1 MACLLLI
8 ACASVANL
16 LLARASGRRLVR
28 GRDFTDGDDAGT
40 AGVAIVSR
48 TVARMFAA
56 EDAIGK
62 RVTLQTKPEPED
74 WLTIV
79 GVVDDVKQTALWE
92 PLHAAIYQPYRQV
105 THPFFLG
112 HMTFA
117 LRGPS
122 DPMQLAPAM
131 HTVLRDVDPNQ
142 PPQSITAMSE
152 AIAATTANP
161 RFQARLLGAFA
172 VLALVLAA
180 LGTYG
185 VLAYSIAQ
193 RTHEIGVRMAL
204 GVAFGTAGALAA
216 TRVLATFLFEIKPDD
231 PTTFVAVTV
240 VIAATAL
247 IVSLVPARRA
257 TRVDPL
263 LALRHE

>member
-1 MACLLLI
+1 
-8 ACASVANL
+8 
-16 LLARASGRRLVR
+16 
-28 GRDFTDGDDAGT
+28 
-40 AGVAIVSR
+40 
-48 TVARMFAA
+48 
-56 EDAIGK
+56 
-62 RVTLQTKPEPED
+62 
-74 WLTIV
+74 
-79 GVVDDVKQTALWE
+79 
-92 PLHAAIYQPYRQV
+92 
-105 THPFFLG
+105 
-112 HMTFA
+112 MTFA

-131 HTVLRDVDPNQ
+131 RTVLRDVDPNQ

-204 GVAFGTAGALAA
+204 GAGRATVVWMVLRRTLALTALGVAFGTAGALAA

-231 PTTFVAVTV
+231 ATTFVAVTV

-247 IVSLVPARRA
+247 IASLVPARRA